1 MRKSVQI
8 RAAAICVLLT
18 ATVSAATKGE
28 SRGIRD
34 GNPLFALHKSTR
46 VTPQAKGRSIRAGR
60 RRLRT
65 NGPSSSGGA
74 TRGTQSQGAVT
85 PTKAGD
91 KRVRG
96 LLTGVICDARGV
108 TLDLTAGGRKLK
120 LRTSDLNSVKTSG
133 GELTCGPRNP
143 PRYVVVIYRPVK
155 NPRAGVD
162 GFFLS
167 IEFQQTG

>member
-1 MRKSVQI
+1 MRTSVQI

-18 ATVSAATKGE
+18 ATVSAATEGE

-34 GNPLFALHKSTR
+34 GNPPFILHASTGA
-46 VTPQAKGRSIRAGR
+46 TPQATGRKIRAKR
-60 RRLRT
+60 RGQT

-85 PTKAGD
+85 PPKGGD

-108 TLDLTAGGRKLK
+108 TLDLTVGGRKLK
-120 LRTSDLNSVKTSG
+120 LRASDLNSVKTSG

-143 PRYVVVIYRPVK
+143 PRYVVVIYRPAK
-155 NPRAGVD
+155 DPRAGVD